1 MTTKLSG
8 TTGYPKAV
16 PMIHQNLRFSVSISP
31 SARRIRT
38 GPDGDRW
45 YTCLPLYHG
54 TGAIT
59 TIMALL
65 QGVCVAIAPSFSAT
79 TFWSDI
85 RISESTCFGYVGE
98 LPRYLLAAR
107 PSELDKTHKVR
118 YMYGNGMRPDVWGR
132 FRERFGVEEVTEF
145 FNSTEFMLAL
155 ANYNKG
161 SWSEGAVGVHGVIM
175 RWLLRKKLVPVEVD
189 FEINEIVRDRNGLV
203 KKKTFEE
210 GGEILVRVSSEQE
223 FAGYMGAEE
232 ATKKKFVRDVLR
244 KGDLFYR
251 SGDALRRDDEGR
263 WWFIDRL
270 GDTFRW
276 KSENVSTAEV
286 AEVIGQ
292 YPGVL
297 EANVYGVLV
306 PGHDG
311 RAGAAAIDVEPTM
324 QAQIDW
330 ADLAKHAGQH
340 LPKYAVPVFIRLV
353 GGSVGRSASHN
364 HKQGK
369 GPLRE
374 EGVDP
379 VLKGTKVVGGDSDTI
394 LWRPP
399 KHDRYVPFGPK
410 DWESLV
416 QGSAKL

>member
-1 MTTKLSG
+1 M
-8 TTGYPKAV
+8 P
-16 PMIHQNLRFSVSISP
+16 P
-31 SARRIRT
+31 SARHIRA
-38 GPDGDRW
+38 GPYGDRW
-45 YTCLPLYHG
+45 YNCLPLYHG
-54 TGAIT
+54 TGAVT
-59 TIMALL
+59 TMVALL
-65 QGVCVAIAPSFSAT
+65 HGVCVAIAPSFSAT

-85 RISESTCFGYVGE
+85 RMSESTCFGYVGE

-107 PSELDKTHKVR
+107 PSELDKRHKVR
-118 YMYGNGMRPDVWGR
+118 YMHGNGMRPDVWGR
-132 FRERFGVEEVTEF
+132 FRERFGVEEVSEF
-145 FNSTEFMLAL
+145 FNSTELMLGL
-155 ANYNKG
+155 INYNKG
-161 SWSEGAVGVHGVIM
+161 SWGEGAVGVHGGIT
-175 RWLLRKKLVPVEVD
+175 RWLLRENLVPVEVD
-189 FEINEIVRDRNGLV
+189 FETNEVVRDGNGLV
-203 KKKTFEE
+203 KKNRLEE

-251 SGDALRRDDEGR
+251 SGDALKRDNEGR
-263 WWFIDRL
+263 WWFMDRL

-311 RAGAAAIDVEPTM
+311 RAGAAAIDVKPSM
-324 QAQIDW
+324 RAQFDW
-330 ADLAKHAGQH
+330 ADLAKHAEQH
-340 LPKYAVPVFIRLV
+340 LPKYAVPVFVRLV
-353 GGSVGRSASHN
+353 GGNVGRSASHN
-364 HKQGK
+364 YKQGK

-379 VLKGTKVVGGDSDTI
+379 ALKGTKVVGGDSDTI
-394 LWRPP
+394 LWMPS
-399 KHDRYVPFGPK
+399 KHDGYIPFGSN

-416 QGSAKL
+416 RGSAKL

>member
-1 MTTKLSG
+1 MF
-8 TTGYPKAV
+8 
-16 PMIHQNLRFSVSISP
+16 HQTLGLRASMPP
-31 SARRIRT
+31 SARHIRT

-54 TGAIT
+54 TGAVT
-59 TIMALL
+59 TMTALL
-65 QGVCVAIAPSFSAT
+65 LGVCVAIAPSFSAT
-79 TFWSDI
+79 AFWSDI
-85 RISESTCFGYVGE
+85 RMSESTCFGYVGE
-98 LPRYLLAAR
+98 LPRYLLATR
-107 PSELDKTHKVR
+107 PSELEKRHKIR
-118 YMYGNGMRPDVWGR
+118 HMYGNGMRPDVWGK
-132 FRERFGVEEVTEF
+132 FRERFGVEEVTEI
-145 FNSTEFMLAL
+145 FNSTEMMLGL

-161 SWSEGAVGVHGVIM
+161 SWGEGAVGVHGGIM
-175 RWLLRKKLVPVEVD
+175 RWLLRKKFVPVEVD
-189 FEINEIVRDRNGLV
+189 FEINEIVRDQNGLA
-203 KKKTFEE
+203 KKKNLEE
-210 GGEILVRVSSEQE
+210 GGEILVGVSSEQD

-232 ATKKKFVRDVLR
+232 ATMKKFVRDVLR

-286 AEVIGQ
+286 AEVIGK

-297 EANVYGVLV
+297 EANVYGVVV

-311 RAGAAAIDVEPTM
+311 RAGAAAIDVEPTKR
-324 QAQIDW
+324 AEIDW
-330 ADLAKHAGQH
+330 ADLAKYAGQH
-340 LPKYAVPVFIRLV
+340 LPKYAVPVFVRLV
-353 GGSVGRSASHN
+353 GGNVGRSATHN
-364 HKQGK
+364 HKQSK
-369 GPLRE
+369 GSLRE

-379 VLKGTKVVGGDSDTI
+379 ALKGTKVAGGDSDTI
-394 LWRPP
+394 LWMPS
-399 KHDRYVPFGPK
+399 KHDSYVPFRSK